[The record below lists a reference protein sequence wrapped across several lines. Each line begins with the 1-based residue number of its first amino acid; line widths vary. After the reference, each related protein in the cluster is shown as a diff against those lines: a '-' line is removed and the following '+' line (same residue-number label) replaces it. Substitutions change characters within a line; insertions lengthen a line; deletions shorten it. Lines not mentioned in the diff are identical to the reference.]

1 MRRFRP
7 SFGEDLPARQE
18 LTLPQMLGL
27 TGGTV
32 VGALLV
38 TGLLILITDYENNFK
53 KRDR

>member
-1 MRRFRP
+1 MRRFQP

-27 TGGTV
+27 TGGIV
-32 VGALLV
+32 VGAALV
-38 TGLLILITDYENNFK
+38 AGALILLTDYENIFK

>member
-18 LTLPQMLGL
+18 LTTPQMLGL
-27 TGGTV
+27 TGGSV
-32 VGALLV
+32 VGAVLV
-38 TGLLILITDYENNFK
+38 AGLLILLTDYQNIFK